1 MPPLRELAP
10 LIEHQVPC
18 PLPFYDD
25 QGRYLFAAPGKVDVL
40 AEVLLA
46 SVLARRD
53 NELFVLLVD
62 LLETGPH
69 LEKLLRAVRVAPA
82 RHHQVLVVCPWPPG
96 VPVPGRRHEQSK
108 TAKLPATLHD
118 QLARATGA
126 AAGARARPGAAGVW
140 PAWRAGHLWFRRKK
154 PWP

>member
-1 MPPLRELAP
+1 M
-10 LIEHQVPC
+10 
-18 PLPFYDD
+18 
-25 QGRYLFAAPGKVDVL
+25 
-40 AEVLLA
+40 
-46 SVLARRD
+46 
-53 NELFVLLVD
+53 LLVD

-69 LEKLLRAVRVAPA
+69 LEKLLRAVRVALA

-118 QLARATGA
+118 QLARASALRLEQGLGQVRQA
-126 AAGARARPGAAGVW
+126 FGRLGV
-140 PAWRAGHLWFRRKK
+140 PVTCLRRKK